1 MIMDKIFLD
10 AREMEHPEP
19 LKSSLSYLKS
29 MLESSYL
36 YMLNIR
42 KPVPLLEIAKERGF
56 NCFTYQDSSQ
66 IWHILISKNSK
77 ISLEELLDV

>member
-1 MIMDKIFLD
+1 MDKIFLD

-19 LKSSLSYLKS
+19 LQLSLFHLQS
-29 MLESSYL
+29 MSDKQYL

-42 KPVPLLEIAKERGF
+42 KPIPLIEIAKERGF
-56 NCFTYQDSSQ
+56 LYLSHQDTNQ